1 MTFDDTG
8 AEPEQIFEMHPD
20 PSGVLEYA
28 TKYVV
33 VISQNNVKIYS
44 KSVACIP

>member
-8 AEPEQIFEMHPD
+8 GTPDQEFEMYPD

-28 TKYVV
+28 TK
-33 VISQNNVKIYS
+33 
-44 KSVACIP
+44 